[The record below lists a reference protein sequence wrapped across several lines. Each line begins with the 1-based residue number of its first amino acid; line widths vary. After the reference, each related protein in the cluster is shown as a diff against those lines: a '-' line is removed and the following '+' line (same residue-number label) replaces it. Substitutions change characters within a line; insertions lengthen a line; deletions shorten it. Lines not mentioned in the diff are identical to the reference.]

1 MMGDRRWMT
10 AWTFTP
16 VRLCH
21 SCRSRSRI
29 FWMDA
34 LLGLMNSLAPAFAV
48 AVAYRRTLK
57 PKKSKPSVRWTIRVF
72 SSERV
77 RPRGANQALSSVI
90 VCSASACVVQ
100 KTTYQ
105 SETALAAGFPA
116 VLAPPPLART
126 RRTPFDLPGSPV
138 NLQHRAAGDDMPHT
152 PHVPVVNDDGAF
164 RARVDRDAL
173 RSRDVYRK
181 LHRLTFSFAPL
192 LPAGVARSVRLLV
205 PPRHAGPTS
214 THPQFLAWAAHL
226 RECRQGRDGV
236 DIPGVGISVGYC

>member
-1 MMGDRRWMT
+1 M
-10 AWTFTP
+10 
-16 VRLCH
+16 
-21 SCRSRSRI
+21 I
-29 FWMDA
+29 
-34 LLGLMNSLAPAFAV
+34 
-48 AVAYRRTLK
+48 
-57 PKKSKPSVRWTIRVF
+57 
-72 SSERV
+72 
-77 RPRGANQALSSVI
+77 
-90 VCSASACVVQ
+90 
-100 KTTYQ
+100 YQ

-116 VLAPPPLART
+116 VLDPPPLART

-226 RECRQGRDGV
+226 RECRQGRDVV
-236 DIPGVGISVGYC
+236 DILGVGISLGYCGGAGGGQPVGKRHARDLRHRIPEAPHGALRQPREEAPLALTPAFHALHAVPEKV

>member
-1 MMGDRRWMT
+1 MVNPR
-10 AWTFTP
+10 
-16 VRLCH
+16 
-21 SCRSRSRI
+21 
-29 FWMDA
+29 
-34 LLGLMNSLAPAFAV
+34 
-48 AVAYRRTLK
+48 
-57 PKKSKPSVRWTIRVF
+57 KSKPSVRWTMRVL
-72 SSERV
+72 SDERAKPRCRNQSV
-77 RPRGANQALSSVI
+77 RTSTTV
-90 VCSASACVVQ
+90 SASCLLSQ

-152 PHVPVVNDDGAF
+152 PHVPVVNDDGAS

-214 THPQFLAWAAHL
+214 THPQFLAWAARLH
-226 RECRQGRDGV
+226 ECRQGRDGE
-236 DIPGVGISVGYC
+236 DIPGVGISVG